1 MSNAEEIKK
10 RLGRLLKQIEF
21 STGQKQ
27 IPDTKRTPWRYTW
40 VVPATAEFADPKN
53 SSEPLYITT
62 RTISA
67 EGLDFHSP
75 RALERGSKILIK
87 LETEEGELQVPAT
100 VIHSTPSVGMPLVGV
115 TFDLEAG

>member
-10 RLGRLLKQIEF
+10 RLDRLLKQIEF

-27 IPDTKRTPWRYTW
+27 IPDAKRTPWRYTW
-40 VVPATAEFADPKN
+40 VVPATAEFVDPKG

-62 RTISA
+62 RAISA
-67 EGLDFHSP
+67 EGMDFHSP
-75 RALERGSKILIK
+75 RMLERGSKVLIN
-87 LETEEGELQVPAT
+87 LQTDEGQLQIPAT

-115 TFDLEAG
+115 TFDL